1 MVIKLL
7 HACGLSD
14 PAFAHRCV
22 KAKHKMRTAQVN
34 EYSYYLEAEASCGFE
49 GAARALRSLLDVVWR
64 NLAGPRTGGALPPAA
79 QTEASGGGSQATPV
93 IFYLEGC

>member
-64 NLAGPRTGGALPPAA
+64 NLAGLA
-79 QTEASGGGSQATPV
+79 QEGLSRQQLRPKLQAGGSQATPV